1 MNKPNMNINDL
12 DSELTIKSKEIFKK
26 ILKNTNV
33 SITFEIPENENVVE
47 MVSISYSYHNFL
59 LYREAY
65 DDEYLSLNDKYLKFF
80 TTKIKDKIKN
90 LSIEE
95 KEIFLSKK
103 HFYIK
108 LLKPL
113 LGKLFL
119 IKNETNYNYRL
130 NYNSV
135 ILSLTKLEYDRFLYY
150 TSYVYKLKQL
160 TLLNKELNINQEFT
174 IIFDDDKSISDLYK
188 NINENFKDIISPI
201 NSNINNDDDIDFDF
215 DDDDLDDDF

>member
-1 MNKPNMNINDL
+1 MNINDL

>member
-1 MNKPNMNINDL
+1 MNINDL

-47 MVSISYSYHNFL
+47 MVSVSYSYHNFL
-59 LYREAY
+59 LYREVY

-80 TTKIKDKIKN
+80 TTKLKDKIKN

-108 LLKPL
+108 LLKPF

-215 DDDDLDDDF
+215 DDDDDLDDDF